1 MDHRVD
7 LNLDH
12 DQATGCRLQGR
23 LTGEPSRTARVPP
36 VHRPKSTYLQYLGPR
51 KGRFRPRTFELVDY

>member
-7 LNLDH
+7 LDLDL
-12 DQATGCRLQGR
+12 DQTAGCRPQVAGRRLHVRLQGR

-36 VHRPKSTYLQYLGPR
+36 VHRPKST
-51 KGRFRPRTFELVDY
+51 